1 MPFQIQ
7 FAILRMGSTA
17 NITNIKHFH
26 PLGIGPMSDYNSD
39 ALIAL
44 RSELQTK
51 VVMMPHLIDMLQK
64 PAGGFMTTAE
74 ELRVRNDANQM
85 GRLIEILL
93 GKGDK
98 EFDTFCDMLEK
109 SNHAPWAHKLKQQAE
124 RLRVKNRDEGKKY
137 GL

>member
-1 MPFQIQ
+1 
-7 FAILRMGSTA
+7 
-17 NITNIKHFH
+17 
-26 PLGIGPMSDYNSD
+26 MSDYNSD